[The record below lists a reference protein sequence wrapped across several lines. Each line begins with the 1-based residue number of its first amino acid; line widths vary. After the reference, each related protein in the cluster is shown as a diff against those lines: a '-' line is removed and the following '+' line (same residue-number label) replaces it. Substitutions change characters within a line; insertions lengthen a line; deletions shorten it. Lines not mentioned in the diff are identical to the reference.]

1 MVPYGREQVEQ
12 HCADCISLRCTMM
25 AAVTAVTVLSVVGL
39 IVAVAAA
46 AAFILRRIAQS
57 ALKAAC
63 NDQDRGSIQQHPA
76 ACKSPQGSM
85 SFVE

>member
-1 MVPYGREQVEQ
+1 
-12 HCADCISLRCTMM
+12 M
-25 AAVTAVTVLSVVGL
+25 AAVTAVTVLSAVGL

-63 NDQDRGSIQQHPA
+63 NDQDAYPA
-76 ACKSPQGSM
+76 ASSSM
-85 SFVE
+85 GVPTGLNVICWITLQEQFWHF